1 MQRTNTRIIK
11 RLARS
16 TSPKAVARAKNAS
29 RISTRNDIDNAA
41 RKEILPPRVA
51 VPKLSLADS
60 PLYLDG
66 GDRQISVLSVVNDPN
81 IAVLG
86 NVLSAYECNVL
97 IALAKPR
104 MSRSEVIEA
113 QTGDN
118 VISSERTSNG
128 MFFTCEEN
136 DVVVTIERRLAKL
149 VNWPLENGEGLQ
161 ILQYGVGAEFIP
173 HHDYVEP
180 DEAGAPAFLE
190 RGGNRVATII
200 MYLSEPEKGGNTIF
214 PDIQFEVAPKR
225 GNAVFFS
232 YDIPH
237 PSGKTLHWGSPVI
250 AGEKWIATKWLRE
263 RKFER

>member
-1 MQRTNTRIIK
+1 MQRTKTRIIK

-16 TSPKAVARAKNAS
+16 TSPKAVAWAKNAA
-29 RISTRNDIDNAA
+29 RISTRKGIDNAA

-81 IAVLG
+81 IVVLG
-86 NVLSAYECNVL
+86 NVLSAYECNML

-104 MSRSEVIEA
+104 MSQSTVLVADSVDDVVR
-113 QTGDN
+113 
-118 VISSERTSNG
+118 SERTSNG
-128 MFFTCEEN
+128 MFFDCEEN
-136 DVVVTIERRLAKL
+136 DVLATIERRLAKL
-149 VNWPLENGEGLQ
+149 TNWPMENGECMQ
-161 ILQYGVGAEFIP
+161 IVQYGVGAEFKP
-173 HHDYVEP
+173 HHDYIDL
-180 DEAGAPAFLE
+180 DEAVAPIFFK

-214 PDIQFEVAPKR
+214 PDIQFEVVPKR

-263 RKFER
+263 RKYER